1 METMNKIIRTF
12 KQNIA
17 LVEDWAR
24 SFAQIEIL
32 FYLSEK
38 INETLPINDLYMLLG
53 SRNLIAKNAEFDHND
68 FLMNNAKNILKTM
81 NQSKVYRDTLKKYMQ
96 DRYAEVRLYEM
107 NNGKLIKKSILPTQY
122 AERERDYELLLSM
135 PITQNKK
142 SIQYADISKGN
153 DYGYVNS
160 NNKEVKINF
169 SKDIKPIKIE
179 NKKSKIGGDIQFQR
193 RELIHIACRIDEILK
208 KKSNVYREEVITNNP
223 ILAVENG
230 EIKNTNCIVLS
241 KVTNMIG
248 QVGSGKSTF
257 AEALT
262 VLLAGKG
269 YRIAVI
275 EPTVM
280 ESIKK
285 SELLNNLEVKVVNV
299 RGDSGRIQH
308 INTASEN
315 QDYLSPYH
323 SEILTAGC
331 FIGALINEN
340 DDAIEYGKEPCY
352 KIRKFENGKLAN
364 NKNYICPFFY
374 KCPSTK
380 VDKDL
385 FSAEV
390 IVTNVD
396 GLCST
401 SVAAE
406 RELLFTHVL
415 NNVDLVIIDEADNV
429 LCKLDQIFSPS
440 IGVDKYIRLNA
451 NIQTEY
457 LSRVINKKVEA
468 EEREFVETMNDL
480 SKALVEIWNRIK
492 ETKTG
497 FSKSRLKKFTA
508 LQLLNLLNPDIE
520 KHSELVTEEKL
531 SKDVWESIYHLMGNQ
546 LSDEENMI
554 LSSAFNNEISLQYK
568 LRFLKCNIDKF
579 DVITERK
586 VEFITMLISF
596 DQIYRKLSNLVR
608 TNSNLPLSAKNIL
621 NQSFKEH
628 QKWLPVAPVGN
639 MLSFETKDEDLLI
652 TKQFA
657 TGRALALKFPWLK
670 LAPNGEPLGPNV
682 LLMSGT
688 SFAPKSF
695 MYHINLPVDYIIQS
709 ENHKREYISKSLFKY
724 TKSDICVSGVAEE
737 LKDENIK
744 KLLNENLENIM
755 ECLNEDDTILMIVN
769 KYSQADLVAIH
780 LNSLLNNH
788 GYKDVAV
795 ALKADADLT
804 SGEFRLKRSKVKA
817 FKNKILIA
825 PAIAIE
831 RGHNIVDEFGNSKFD
846 TLMFLVRPMSNPT
859 DYEQHVK
866 KVNGYIM
873 SKYGQ
878 EISTNRLK
886 TYQDLRKDA
895 FTLYNK
901 LTGNN
906 YGLRQLDKEL
916 QDDITVTLFV
926 IIQQIFGRLCR
937 ISDEEHMKEKVI
949 KVYFIDGAFK
959 AKRKNGYDFLNEL
972 ILYLDELMSSNHYG
986 NVVRNLYEPFYIA
999 LKEGVN
1005 ISNDR

>member
-1 METMNKIIRTF
+1 MEVMNKIVKTF
-12 KQNIA
+12 KQNIS
-17 LVEDWAR
+17 LIEEWAG

-53 SRNLIAKNAEFDHND
+53 SRNLIAKNADFDHND

-96 DRYAEVRLYEM
+96 DCYKEVRLYEM
-107 NNGKLIKKSILPTQY
+107 KDSKLIKKSELPIQY
-122 AERERDYELLLSM
+122 AEREKDYELLLTT
-135 PITQNKK
+135 PITQNKNR
-142 SIQYADISKGN
+142 IQYVDSSKGN

-160 NNKEVKINF
+160 NNKEIKISF
-169 SKDIKPIKIE
+169 SKDIQPIKIE
-179 NKKSKIGGDIQFQR
+179 NKKSKIGGDIQFER
-193 RELIHIACRIDEILK
+193 EELIATASRIDEILK
-208 KKSNVYREEVITNNP
+208 KKSNVYRKKVITNNP
-223 ILAVENG
+223 ILAVKND
-230 EIKNTNCIVLS
+230 EIKNANSIVLS
-241 KVTNMIG
+241 KVTHMIG
-248 QVGSGKSTF
+248 QVGAGKSTF

-262 VLLAGKG
+262 VLLAEKG

-280 ESIKK
+280 ESINKA
-285 SELLNNLEVKVVNV
+285 EVLNDLGVKVVNV
-299 RGDSGRIQH
+299 RGDSGRMQH
-308 INTASEN
+308 INAASEN

-331 FIGALINEN
+331 FVGALIDEN

-364 NKNYICPFFY
+364 NMNYICPFFY

-385 FSAEV
+385 FSAQV
-390 IVTNVD
+390 IVTTID

-401 SVAAE
+401 SMTAE
-406 RELLFTHVL
+406 RELLFNHVL

-440 IGVDKYIRLNA
+440 IGVDEYIRVNA
-451 NIQTEY
+451 NIQAEY
-457 LSRVINKKVEA
+457 LKRAINQKVEA

-492 ETKTG
+492 EVKTG
-497 FSKSRLKKFTA
+497 FSTSRLRKFTA
-508 LQLLNLLNPDIE
+508 LQLLNLLQPDIE
-520 KHSELVTEEKL
+520 KYSELVTEEKL
-531 SKDVWESIYHLMGNQ
+531 PKDVWESIYHLMGNQ

-568 LRFLKCNIDKF
+568 MRFLKCNTDKF
-579 DVITERK
+579 DAITERK
-586 VEFITMLISF
+586 VEFIIMLISF

-608 TNSNLPLSAKNIL
+608 INSNLPLSAKNIL

-639 MLSFETKDEDLLI
+639 MLGFETKDEDLLI

-670 LAPNGEPLGPNV
+670 LGTNGEPLGPNV

-709 ENHKREYISKSLFKY
+709 ENHKRKYISKALFQY
-724 TKSDICVSGVAEE
+724 TRSSICISGVPED
-737 LKDENIK
+737 LKDDNLKKLINENFENIIK
-744 KLLNENLENIM
+744 
-755 ECLNEDDTILMIVN
+755 CLNEEDTILMIVN
-769 KYSQADLVAIH
+769 KYSQADLVATH

-795 ALKADADLT
+795 SLKSDADST
-804 SGEFRLKRSKVKA
+804 SGEFRLKRSKVKV
-817 FKNKILIA
+817 FKNRILVA

-831 RGHNIVDEFGNSKFD
+831 RGHNIVDELGNSKFD

-866 KVNGYIM
+866 KINGYIM
-873 SKYGQ
+873 SKYGNV
-878 EISTNRLK
+878 ISANRLK
-886 TYQDLRKDA
+886 TYQDMRKDA
-895 FTLYNK
+895 FMLYNK
-901 LTGNN
+901 LTRNN

-937 ISDEEHMKEKVI
+937 ISDEKHMKEKFI
-949 KVYFIDGAFK
+949 KVYFMDGAFK
-959 AKRKNGYDFLNEL
+959 TKRKNGYDFLNEL
-972 ILYLDELMSSNHYG
+972 IFYLDELMSSIHYG
-986 NVVRNLYEPFYIA
+986 NVVRNLYEPFYRA